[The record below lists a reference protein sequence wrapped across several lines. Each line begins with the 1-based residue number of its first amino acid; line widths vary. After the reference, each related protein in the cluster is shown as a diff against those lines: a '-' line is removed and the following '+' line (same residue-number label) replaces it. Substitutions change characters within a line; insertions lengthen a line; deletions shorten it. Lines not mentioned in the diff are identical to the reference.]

1 MNCSLLFRYQIEGL
15 IGKGSFGQVAKAYD
29 LVDQVAVAIKII
41 KNRKLFLN
49 QAKIEVSSCFIYYFQ
64 IRWKLDHWYY

>member
-1 MNCSLLFRYQIEGL
+1 MYFCRYQIEGL

-49 QAKIEVSSCFIYYFQ
+49 QAKIEVSVL
-64 IRWKLDHWYY
+64 LDFSHRIVLP

>member
-1 MNCSLLFRYQIEGL
+1 MIWEMNWSLLFRYQIEGL

-49 QAKIEVSSCFIYYFQ
+49 QAKIEVRASSIIF
-64 IRWKLDHWYY
+64 KLGGSL